1 MVPLLTNAC
10 AVMCVRCAPGY
21 ELRGRNTTGLMIR
34 IKGRDESW
42 VPLAVNKF
50 DSTRKRMSIVV
61 KDKHG
66 NIRLLCKGAD
76 SGMLGRGT
84 CGGKQESETLIEHLK
99 VTQLSASLHTH
110 PLQTGGSQQP
120 LGFCACVMC
129 CSDLC
134 AGGPAY
140 AGAGLP

>member
-1 MVPLLTNAC
+1 
-10 AVMCVRCAPGY
+10 
-21 ELRGRNTTGLMIR
+21 MIR

-99 VTQLSASLHTH
+99 VTHLSAHSST
-110 PLQTGGSQQP
+110 
-120 LGFCACVMC
+120 
-129 CSDLC
+129 SDR
-134 AGGPAY
+134 
-140 AGAGLP
+140 